1 MRLETPKINLYD
13 SKPCT
18 LVGLATNIV
27 LAIFKLLAGIFGFSY
42 AMIADAIHSFSDC
55 FATGIV
61 YVGIRIGEKPPDK
74 SHPYG
79 HANAEIIA
87 ALLVA
92 LIILATGVYVGVSS
106 IQLIAHKHFETPA
119 TIALVAAATSIVIK
133 EALFRYTL
141 KVGRKNDSP
150 AVVANAWDHRSDAY
164 SSIAALAG
172 ILGARLGFS
181 YLDPVA
187 GLVVSAFI
195 IKMSVTLLRP
205 NIGVLMDESPS
216 SAVLDKIRTTA
227 LEIGGVKAVDSIRA
241 HRLGA
246 SFTVDIEVAVDSSLT
261 VEQGHQVAEGV
272 KSRLL
277 SEVEH
282 VQDVIVHVNP
292 YHPVQPSRNAPDGGR
307 S

>member
-119 TIALVAAATSIVIK
+119 TIALIAAATSIVIK

-141 KVGRKNDSP
+141 KVGKKNDSP

-172 ILGARLGFS
+172 ILGARLGVP

-187 GLVVSAFI
+187 GLIVSAFI

-216 SAVLDKIRTTA
+216 SAILDKIRTTA
-227 LEIGGVKAVDSIRA
+227 LEIGGVKTVDSIRA
-241 HRLGA
+241 HRLGS

-261 VEQGHQVAEGV
+261 VKQGHQVAEEV
-272 KSRLL
+272 KSGLL

-292 YHPVQPSRNAPDGGR
+292 YRPHQTLEKR
-307 S
+307 

>member
-13 SKPCT
+13 SKTCT

-106 IQLIAHKHFETPA
+106 IQLIAHKYFETPA

-141 KVGRKNDSP
+141 KVGKKNDSP

-172 ILGARLGFS
+172 ILGARLGVP

-187 GLVVSAFI
+187 GLIVSAFI

-216 SAVLDKIRTTA
+216 SAILDKIRTTA
-227 LEIGGVKAVDSIRA
+227 LEIGGVKTVDSIRA
-241 HRLGA
+241 HRLGS

-261 VEQGHQVAEGV
+261 VKQGHQVAEEV
-272 KSRLL
+272 KSGLL

-292 YHPVQPSRNAPDGGR
+292 YRPHQTLGKR
-307 S
+307 